1 MSMYNVQENRRLFAD
16 QLRNQQNQTPG
27 LQTFRNIYAAMD
39 EAGQQY
45 MFNVVMGAVIEM
57 HRRRSRSS
65 FGIASAMEL
74 LGEVIAKGY
83 LT

>member
-1 MSMYNVQENRRLFAD
+1 
-16 QLRNQQNQTPG
+16 
-27 LQTFRNIYAAMD
+27 MD

-74 LGEVIAKGY
+74 LGTMIQKGY